1 MEPYVS
7 NKKFIPWS
15 KYDIYLQWVKEVMN
29 NLDLAT
35 LQDVGPLIG
44 LGIESMRKTVS
55 PSGYRPGINALK
67 ALGDLVGKDY
77 RLLLEDPAIPPG
89 FSEIEWQ
96 NLEKTKVDVLKA
108 LASELTPIPPEQQ
121 DLIASIFL
129 RAIREAAE
137 TGRLIQEKARTGR
150 L

>member
-1 MEPYVS
+1 MRETAI
-7 NKKFIPWS
+7 NPWT
-15 KYDIYLQWVKEVMN
+15 KHGLYLQWVEEVKQKLG
-29 NLDLAT
+29 LDR
-35 LQDVGPLIG
+35 DRHVGPLIG
-44 LGIESMRKTVS
+44 LGVPSMEKTLA
-55 PSGYRPGINALK
+55 PSGYRPGLNALK

>member
-1 MEPYVS
+1 MEPK
-7 NKKFIPWS
+7 NDQPWKKHS
-15 KYDIYLQWVKEVMN
+15 IYLDWVEEVKSK
-29 NLDLAT
+29 LGLTETA
-35 LQDVGPLIG
+35 DVGPLIG
-44 LGIESMRKTVS
+44 LTPGSMHRYKFQS
-55 PSGYRPGINALK
+55 AARPGINALK

-77 RLLLEDPAIPPG
+77 RLLLEDPDIPTG